1 MGKIFSDE
9 VEQGLKYV
17 CYEER
22 LGKGKEGMALLEKA
36 SAAGDGD
43 ASCILAR
50 CFWGGQYIWAG
61 HGFPVDDKRGDSL
74 MRQSVKQGSALGVLC
89 ALRSRLLTP
98 ALEKNLPFESL
109 EDAFN
114 VVKEKAEAGDA
125 FCQYTVGN
133 MYFWMDFV
141 RIFGKGRDAFPSQDA
156 YNEYLKENILKCE
169 PWFKRAFE
177 GGMWLAGNNLRN
189 FYLEGDKNLIPPRP
203 ELAEG
208 IFEHGAE
215 LGYPVHQRFAADHL
229 SEAGDHEGAFK
240 WYKASAEGGEKVS
253 QFHLAKHYELGQGT
267 EKDVHK
273 AVEWYEKY
281 LEDGPDTPGCNRLG
295 GILYEGPD
303 GIEPDYGRSFQLLS
317 YAWNQGNTWGADC
330 LGRMYF
336 YGRGTQQDYVK
347 AREILEKVDYN
358 NKEVWYCL
366 GCIYAGGL
374 GVAEDIPKGVALLQK
389 AGDYAPAKQ
398 ELLKYKKTL
407 LGKWVRRK

>member
-1 MGKIFSDE
+1 MGQFFSDE
-9 VEQGLKYV
+9 VELGLKYV

-22 LGKGKEGMALLEKA
+22 LGKGQEGMALLEKA

-50 CFWGGQYIWAG
+50 CFLGGQYIWAG
-61 HGFPVDDKRGDSL
+61 HDFPVNDKKGESL
-74 MRQSVKQGSALGVLC
+74 MRLSVRQGSALGALC
-89 ALRSRLLTP
+89 ALRSGLLTP
-98 ALEKNLPFESL
+98 TLEKNMAFASL

-114 VVKEKAEAGDA
+114 VVMEKAEAGDA

-133 MYFWMDFV
+133 VYFWWDFV
-141 RIFGKGRDAFPSQDA
+141 RVFGKGRDAFPSQET

-169 PWFKRAFE
+169 PWFQRAFE

-189 FYLEGDKNLIPPRP
+189 FYLQGEKNLIPPRP
-203 ELAEG
+203 ELAKG

-215 LGYPVHQRFAADHL
+215 LGYPVHQRFVADHL
-229 SEAGDHEGAFK
+229 AEAGDYAGAFR
-240 WYKASAEGGEKVS
+240 WYLASAESGEKLS
-253 QFHLAKHYELGQGT
+253 WFYLAKYYELGQGT
-267 EKDVHK
+267 EKDVQK

-281 LEDGPDTPGCNRLG
+281 LADGLDTAGCNRLG
-295 GILYEGPD
+295 RILYEGT
-303 GIEPDYGRSFQLLS
+303 GGVETDYGRAFQLLS
-317 YAWNQGNTWGADC
+317 YAWGQGNIWGADC
-330 LGRMYF
+330 LGQMYF
-336 YGRGTQQDYVK
+336 YGRGTQQDYGK
-347 AREILEKVDYN
+347 AREILEKVDYDN
-358 NKEVWYCL
+358 RAVFYCL

-374 GVAEDIPKGVALLQK
+374 GVAEDIPRGVALLQK